1 MKTKFVII
9 DETEP
14 QPERIREAAEIIR
27 DGGLV
32 AFPTETVYGLGGD
45 ALNPESSRK
54 IYAAKG
60 RPSDNP
66 LIAHIADR
74 SELYSLAAE
83 IPETAKVLMD
93 RYWPGP
99 MTLIFKKTDAVPCST
114 TGGLDTVAV
123 RMPSHPVA
131 RALIRAA
138 GVPIAAPSAN
148 LSGRP
153 SPTKASHV
161 REDMDGRIDMILDGG
176 EVGIG
181 LESTII
187 DVTGDMPSLL
197 RPGFIS
203 EEMLRETLG
212 EMAVDAAS
220 VGPMSP
226 DAHPKAP
233 GMKYRHYAPKADMT
247 IVRGEAA
254 QTEETICRLAS
265 EALRAGKKVGIV
277 CTRESLPVY
286 QNRLAADTDPA
297 ACADGAGL
305 RDQADEAL
313 LDLAVIGSRKDSATI
328 AHNLFDVL
336 RSFDSRQ
343 VDVIYSESFEGGQL
357 GGAIMN
363 RLKKAAGYHILDV

>member
-1 MKTKFVII
+1 METRFVTI
-9 DETEP
+9 DEREP
-14 QPERIREAAEIIR
+14 QADRIEAAAKIIK

-32 AFPTETVYGLGGD
+32 AFPTETVYGLGGN
-45 ALNPESSRK
+45 ALDPEASRR

-66 LIAHIADR
+66 LIAHIADFAQ
-74 SELYSLAAE
+74 LGPLVAE
-83 IPETAKVLMD
+83 IPEAAQILMKK
-93 RYWPGP
+93 YWPGP
-99 MTLIFKKTDAVPCST
+99 MTLIFRKSQLVPEST

-153 SPTKASHV
+153 SPTRASHV

-187 DVTGDMPSLL
+187 DVTGEEPSLL

-203 EEMLRETLG
+203 EEMIRELFADMT
-212 EMAVDAAS
+212 VDAAS
-220 VGPMSP
+220 IGPASP
-226 DAHPKAP
+226 DMHPKAP
-233 GMKYRHYAPKADMT
+233 GMKYRHYAPRAQMT
-247 IVRGEAA
+247 IVRGGQEAVRQKICA
-254 QTEETICRLAS
+254 LAGEE
-265 EALRAGKKVGIV
+265 LRAGRKTGLI
-277 CTRESLPVY
+277 CTTESRPFYEEKLRPLLGGSE
-286 QNRLAADTDPA
+286 N
-297 ACADGAGL
+297 AGE
-305 RDQADEAL
+305 R
-313 LDLAVIGSRKDSATI
+313 LDLVTVGSRRDGSSI
-328 AHNLFDVL
+328 AHNLYDVL
-336 RSFDSRQ
+336 RSFDTAG
-343 VDVIYSESFEGGQL
+343 VDVIYSESFEEGQL

>member
-1 MKTKFVII
+1 MKTRFVTI
-9 DETEP
+9 DEKEP
-14 QPERIREAAEIIR
+14 QADRIEAAAQIIR

-32 AFPTETVYGLGGD
+32 AFPTETVYGLGGN
-45 ALNPESSRK
+45 ALDPEASRR

-66 LIAHIADR
+66 LIAHIADFAQLGPLVA
-74 SELYSLAAE
+74 EVPEAAR
-83 IPETAKVLMD
+83 ILMKT
-93 RYWPGP
+93 YWPGP
-99 MTLIFKKTDAVPCST
+99 MTLIFQKSDLVPKST

-153 SPTKASHV
+153 SPTRASHV
-161 REDMDGRIDMILDGG
+161 LEDMDGRIDMILDGG

-187 DVTGDMPSLL
+187 DVTGPEPALL
-197 RPGFIS
+197 RPGYIS
-203 EEMLRETLG
+203 EEMIRELFAGMT
-212 EMAVDAAS
+212 VDAAS
-220 VGPMSP
+220 IGPVSP
-226 DAHPKAP
+226 DMHPKAP
-233 GMKYRHYAPKADMT
+233 GMKYRHYAPKAQMT

-254 QTEETICRLAS
+254 AVQQKICALAGEE
-265 EALRAGKKVGIV
+265 LRAGKKVGLI
-277 CTRESLPVY
+277 CTQESRPVY
-286 QNRLAADTDPA
+286 ENRLKGIGPGEIGRADSCGAGGEEQALDLVTVGSRR
-297 ACADGAGL
+297 DGA
-305 RDQADEAL
+305 
-313 LDLAVIGSRKDSATI
+313 SI
-328 AHNLFDVL
+328 AHNLYDVL
-336 RSFDSRQ
+336 RSFDTAG